1 MVSTCLIFH
10 RYSLSSIRILV
21 LSDPHSSPSL
31 NCSFSSKTEKK
42 SKQMTTQVAQS
53 ASNQAN
59 QANANSSA
67 QYASLYV
74 GDLTPEV
81 TEDVLYQVFNAVGP
95 VASIRVCRDSVT
107 RRSLGYAYVNFH
119 SVQDAE
125 RALDTLNFSNVK
137 GHPCRIMWSHRDPTV
152 RRSNNSNVY
161 VKNLDKNIDNKAL
174 HDTFCLFGNILSCKV
189 AQDPEGKS
197 RGFGFVHF
205 ETEEAAKAAIEKLN
219 GMKIGAKTVFVGAF
233 LKHADRDNGTPKAFS
248 NIYMKHLPDSWT
260 DEQVKSSLEQYGSVT
275 SFVVKVDPKGRRFAF
290 ANFGDFDE
298 AKAAVDALH
307 GKDMRS
313 EEEKAAHASLTEE
326 EKAKLEEE
334 KEEDIYTYQLYCSR
348 AQNKSERQAELKAKF
363 ATTSNSG
370 ASSSTASLRV
380 PGSNNLY
387 IKNIAE
393 TMDDEEL
400 KQMFEVF
407 GAISSAKVMRDE
419 KGDSRCF
426 GFVCYANPED
436 ATRAVTEMH
445 LKLVNGKPLYV
456 GIHEKK
462 DQRLERLQARY
473 RMPQAAAGMMNQP
486 RFPGAPIPG
495 GFPGAMNRPG
505 MVGMRPTMQPGAF
518 PGARAPMPYMV
529 NPQMR
534 QMMPGAGMV
543 APKPGMPRPMMQPG
557 AMMQQRQAMQ
567 MPGVPRQI
575 PGQYQF
581 NNQAR
586 NLVAGPPGMGMMGAP
601 QIVPD
606 LSAFDPNGPLTA
618 AALAAAPP
626 AVQKQML
633 GEKLFPAIA
642 KLQPELAG
650 KITGMMLEMD
660 NSELL
665 ILLESE
671 QQLRFKVD
679 EALRVLQA

>member
-1 MVSTCLIFH
+1 
-10 RYSLSSIRILV
+10 
-21 LSDPHSSPSL
+21 
-31 NCSFSSKTEKK
+31 
-42 SKQMTTQVAQS
+42 MTTQVAPS

-59 QANANSSA
+59 QASANASA

-74 GDLTPEV
+74 GDLPQEV
-81 TEDVLYQVFNAVGP
+81 TEDVLYQVFNTVGP

-107 RRSLGYAYVNFH
+107 RKSLGYAYVNFH

-125 RALDTLNFSNVK
+125 RALDTLNFSNIK

-152 RRSNNSNVY
+152 RRSNASNVF

-205 ETEEAAKAAIEKLN
+205 ETEEAAKTAIEKLN
-219 GMKIGAKTVFVGAF
+219 GMKIGEKTVFVGAF
-233 LKHADRDNGTPKAFS
+233 LKNSDRDNGTPKAFS
-248 NIYMKHLPDSWT
+248 NVYMKHLPDSW
-260 DEQVKSSLEQYGSVT
+260 DEDQIKATLEEFGPVD
-275 SFVVKVDPKGRRFAF
+275 SFVVKIDPKGRRFAF
-290 ANFGDFDE
+290 ANFEDFDQ

-307 GKDMRS
+307 GKDLRTDA
-313 EEEKAAHASLTEE
+313 EKTAFANISDED
-326 EKAKLEEE
+326 KAKLEEE

-363 ATTSNSG
+363 ATTTS

-387 IKNIAE
+387 IKNISE
-393 TMDDEEL
+393 VVDDEEL
-400 KQMFEVF
+400 KRMFEVF
-407 GAISSAKVMRDE
+407 GEISSAKVMRDE
-419 KGDSRCF
+419 KGESRCF

-462 DQRLERLQARY
+462 EQRLERLQARY
-473 RMPQAAAGMMNQP
+473 KMPQAAPMGGFAGQP
-486 RFPGAPIPG
+486 RFPTAG
-495 GFPGAMNRPG
+495 GFPGGMNRPG
-505 MVGMRPTMQPGAF
+505 MVGGMPMRPTGGMQPGAMGGF

-534 QMMPGAGMV
+534 QMMQQPGGGVQMM

-557 AMMQQRQAMQ
+557 AMMQSRQP
-567 MPGVPRQI
+567 MPSMGVPRPM

-581 NNQAR
+581 TNQAR
-586 NLVAGPPGMGMMGAP
+586 NLAGPPGMVPGMMGAP
-601 QIVPD
+601 QLVPD

-671 QQLRFKVD
+671 QQLRYKVD

>member
-1 MVSTCLIFH
+1 
-10 RYSLSSIRILV
+10 
-21 LSDPHSSPSL
+21 
-31 NCSFSSKTEKK
+31 
-42 SKQMTTQVAQS
+42 MTTQVAQS

-59 QANANSSA
+59 QAGANASA

-74 GDLTPEV
+74 GDLPQEV
-81 TEDVLYQVFNAVGP
+81 TEDVLYQVFNTVGP

-107 RRSLGYAYVNFH
+107 RKSLGYAYVNFH

-125 RALDTLNFSNVK
+125 RALDTLNFSNIK

-152 RRSNNSNVY
+152 RRSNASNVF

-205 ETEEAAKAAIEKLN
+205 ETEEAAKTAIEKLN
-219 GMKIGAKTVFVGAF
+219 GMKIGEKTVFVGAF
-233 LKHADRDNGTPKAFS
+233 LKNSDRDNGTPKAFS
-248 NIYMKHLPDSWT
+248 NVYMKHLPDSW
-260 DEQVKSSLEQYGSVT
+260 DEDLIKATLEEFGPVD
-275 SFVVKVDPKGRRFAF
+275 SFVVKIDPKGRRFAF
-290 ANFGDFDE
+290 ANFEDFDQ

-307 GKDMRS
+307 GKDLRTDA
-313 EEEKAAHASLTEE
+313 EKAAFSNISEE

-363 ATTSNSG
+363 ATSTS

-387 IKNIAE
+387 IKNISE
-393 TMDDEEL
+393 IVDDEEL
-400 KQMFEVF
+400 KRMFEVF
-407 GAISSAKVMRDE
+407 GEISSAKVMRDE
-419 KGDSRCF
+419 KGESRCF

-462 DQRLERLQARY
+462 EQRLERLQARY
-473 RMPQAAAGMMNQP
+473 KMPQPAPMGGFAGQP
-486 RFPGAPIPG
+486 RFPTPG

-505 MVGMRPTMQPGAF
+505 MVGGMPMRPTGVMQPGAMGGF

-534 QMMPGAGMV
+534 QMIQQQQPGSAQMM

-557 AMMQQRQAMQ
+557 AMMQ
-567 MPGVPRQI
+567 PRQPMPSMGVARPM

-581 NNQAR
+581 TNQAR
-586 NLVAGPPGMGMMGAP
+586 NLAGPPGMVPGMMGAP
-601 QIVPD
+601 QLVPD

-671 QQLRFKVD
+671 QQLRYKVD

>member
-1 MVSTCLIFH
+1 MLGLHNFSIRSYVSVVSI
-10 RYSLSSIRILV
+10 SLS
-21 LSDPHSSPSL
+21 PKNP
-31 NCSFSSKTEKK
+31 KTNQKM
-42 SKQMTTQVAQS
+42 STQVAQS
-53 ASNQAN
+53 ASNTGAP
-59 QANANSSA
+59 ANANASA
-67 QYASLYV
+67 QFASLYV

-81 TEDVLYQVFNAVGP
+81 TEDVLYQVFNTVGP

-152 RRSNNSNVY
+152 RRANSSNVY

-189 AQDPEGKS
+189 AQDPEGRS

-205 ETEEAAKAAIEKLN
+205 ENEEGAKSAIEKLN
-219 GMKIGAKTVFVGAF
+219 GMKIGAKQVFVGAF
-233 LKHADRDNGTPKAFS
+233 QKHAERDNGTPKAFS

-260 DEQVKSSLEQYGSVT
+260 EEQVKGELDNHGIVT
-275 SFVVKVDPKGRRFAF
+275 SFVLKTDAKGRRFAF
-290 ANFGDFDE
+290 ANFEEFDM

-307 GKDMRS
+307 GKDLRS
-313 EEEKAAHASLTEE
+313 EEEKVRVLSEE
-326 EKAKLEEE
+326 EKEELEEE
-334 KEEDIYTYQLYCSR
+334 KEDDIYPYQLYVTR
-348 AQNKSERQAELKAKF
+348 AQNRSERQAELKAKF
-363 ATTSNSG
+363 NAGSTT
-370 ASSSTASLRV
+370 SSTASLRA

-393 TMDDEEL
+393 NVSDEEL
-400 KQMFEVF
+400 RAMFEVF

-445 LKLVNGKPLYV
+445 LKLIGGKPLYV

-462 DQRLERLQARY
+462 EQRLERLQARY
-473 RMPQAAAGMMNQP
+473 RMPQAGQ
-486 RFPGAPIPG
+486 
-495 GFPGAMNRPG
+495 RP
-505 MVGMRPTMQPGAF
+505 MFPGAF
-518 PGARAPMPYMV
+518 PRPMGMPARVQPAGMVYPGAPGAARGPMPYMQ
-529 NPQMR
+529 PMR
-534 QMMPGAGMV
+534 PMMPGMAG
-543 APKPGMPRPMMQPG
+543 PKPGMGGMTRPMQPGMPRPMQPG
-557 AMMQQRQAMQ
+557 MMAPMGGRP
-567 MPGVPRQI
+567 MP
-575 PGQYQF
+575 YQF
-581 NNQAR
+581 NQQAR
-586 NLVAGPPGMGMMGAP
+586 NMAGPPGMNAP
-601 QIVPD
+601 VVPD
-606 LSAFDPNGPLTA
+606 LSQFDPNGPLTA

-626 AVQKQML
+626 AIQKQML

-679 EALRVLQA
+679 EALRVLQG

>member
-1 MVSTCLIFH
+1 
-10 RYSLSSIRILV
+10 
-21 LSDPHSSPSL
+21 
-31 NCSFSSKTEKK
+31 
-42 SKQMTTQVAQS
+42 MTTQVAQS

-74 GDLTPEV
+74 GDLIPEV
-81 TEDVLYQVFNAVGP
+81 TEDVLYQVFNSIGP

-125 RALDTLNFSNVK
+125 RALDTLNFSNIK

-152 RRSNNSNVY
+152 RRSNASNVF

-205 ETEEAAKAAIEKLN
+205 ETEEAAKTAIEKLN

-233 LKHADRDNGTPKAFS
+233 LKHSDRDNGTPKAFS
-248 NIYMKHLPDSWT
+248 NVYMKHLPDSW
-260 DEQVKSSLEQYGSVT
+260 DEAQIKATLEEFGPVT

-290 ANFGDFDE
+290 ANFEDFDE

-307 GKDMRS
+307 GKDLRT
-313 EEEKAAHASLTEE
+313 EQEKAAFATLSEE
-326 EKAKLEEE
+326 DKAKLEEE
-334 KEEDIYTYQLYCSR
+334 KEEDIYSYQLYCSR

-363 ATTSNSG
+363 ATSTS
-370 ASSSTASLRV
+370 ASSSTASLRL

-387 IKNIAE
+387 IKNISE
-393 TMDDEEL
+393 LVDDEEL
-400 KQMFEVF
+400 KRMFEVF
-407 GAISSAKVMRDE
+407 GAITSAKVMRDE
-419 KGDSRCF
+419 KGESRCF
-426 GFVCYANPED
+426 GFVCYTNPED

-456 GIHEKK
+456 GVHEKK

-473 RMPQAAAGMMNQP
+473 RMPQAAPGMPGQQP
-486 RFPGAPIPG
+486 RFPMGAAPS
-495 GFPGAMNRPG
+495 GFPGAMARPG
-505 MVGMRPTMQPGAF
+505 GMVSGMRPAGMQPAF

-534 QMMPGAGMV
+534 QMMQHQPGQMMAS
-543 APKPGMPRPMMQPG
+543 KPGMPRPMIQPG
-557 AMMQQRQAMQ
+557 AMMQPRQPMG
-567 MPGVPRQI
+567 MGVPGVSGPRPM

-581 NNQAR
+581 THQAR
-586 NLVAGPPGMGMMGAP
+586 NLAGPPGMVPGMMGAP
-601 QIVPD
+601 QLVPD
-606 LSAFDPNGPLTA
+606 LAAFDPNGPLTA

-671 QQLRFKVD
+671 QQLRYKVD